1 MITFVS
7 CYLFPEKHIHI
18 CEEFSIKNLIAL
30 CKENVRLVLFVYE
43 EDEPWIRRKISE
55 TEGAAVPLLYTI
67 QKTDLKIWNMIHENL
82 NYELPGNRNTLKDT
96 REYLW
101 KTHIPFE
108 LVSMVIEKNPF
119 QTSHFSWISY
129 SARYLVKK
137 STTFSYLRDLTNLKN
152 GLLLP
157 GCANKGINDVSEV
170 LDDICWRFTGGFFI
184 GDEASIVFMYKLY
197 CRELADFLRIHKK
210 IIWEVNFY
218 AYLERYCEEWNA
230 RWYYGNHDDSF
241 ITNISPIYFSN
252 CLANAKSYSCVDY
265 SNFFQIDGFYPSSS
279 CYLKYYD
286 NENSKYRRY
295 LNIRYV
301 NYWLYPNGHYRYP
314 NNKHLIDNKNILCEL
329 DDDFYPILSTCFVMQ
344 ESMDLHDYPNS
355 YSHGL
360 EDIRIYEIDG
370 KIRCSA
376 TNLNHV
382 DSGSGRSR
390 IIVSDYCIDRL
401 VIDNSCIVNPPTDT
415 WCEKNWIPI
424 VHDGKECFI
433 YKWCP
438 FQIGEIQNNDL
449 KIIYERSIECPLF
462 RNVRGSSLF
471 VYLDDKKSIGVVHFS
486 EEGGPRKYCHMLVEM
501 HENVPIK
508 YSNPFCFRE
517 FSIEFCIGFTI
528 DKDNYIFWISQMDRD
543 PLMVIVHKDE
553 ILCNNNI
560 Y

>member
-1 MITFVS
+1 
-7 CYLFPEKHIHI
+7 
-18 CEEFSIKNLIAL
+18 
-30 CKENVRLVLFVYE
+30 
-43 EDEPWIRRKISE
+43 
-55 TEGAAVPLLYTI
+55 LYT
-67 QKTDLKIWNMIHENL
+67 
-82 NYELPGNRNTLKDT
+82 
-96 REYLW
+96 
-101 KTHIPFE
+101 
-108 LVSMVIEKNPF
+108 
-119 QTSHFSWISY
+119 
-129 SARYLVKK
+129 
-137 STTFSYLRDLTNLKN
+137 
-152 GLLLP
+152 
-157 GCANKGINDVSEV
+157 
-170 LDDICWRFTGGFFI
+170 
-184 GDEASIVFMYKLY
+184 
-197 CRELADFLRIHKK
+197 
-210 IIWEVNFY
+210 
-218 AYLERYCEEWNA
+218 
-230 RWYYGNHDDSF
+230 
-241 ITNISPIYFSN
+241 
-252 CLANAKSYSCVDY
+252 
-265 SNFFQIDGFYPSSS
+265 
-279 CYLKYYD
+279 
-286 NENSKYRRY
+286 
-295 LNIRYV
+295 
-301 NYWLYPNGHYRYP
+301 NGHYRYP
-314 NNKHLIDNKNILCEL
+314 NNKQLIDNKNVLCEL
-329 DDDFYPILSTCFVMQ
+329 DDDFYPIASTYSIME
-344 ESMDLHDYPNS
+344 ESSCLPTFSNA

-360 EDIRIYEIDG
+360 EDIRIYEING

-390 IIVSDYCIDRL
+390 IIVSDYCIDRM

-424 VHDGKECFI
+424 LHDGKECFI

-438 FQIGEIQNNDL
+438 YQIGEIQRHDL

>member
-1 MITFVS
+1 MITFVTA
-7 CYLFPEKHIHI
+7 YLFPEKHLHI
-18 CEEFSIKNLIAL
+18 CEEFSMKNLIAL
-30 CKENVRLVLFVYE
+30 CKEKLRLVLFVYP
-43 EDEPWIRRKISE
+43 EDEEWIRRKLE
-55 TEGAAVPLLYTI
+55 NTEGRAMPLIYTL
-67 QKTDLKIWNMIHENL
+67 QKTDLKIWNLIHEDL

-108 LVSMVIEKNPF
+108 LLKKTIEKNPF

-129 SARYLVKK
+129 SARFLIKK
-137 STTFSYLRDLTNLKN
+137 QSTFTYLRDLTNFKK

-157 GCANKGINDVSEV
+157 GCMANTVNDVSEL
-170 LDDICWRFTGGFFI
+170 LDDICWRFSGGFFV
-184 GDEASIVFMYKLY
+184 GDAESIINMYEVYVL
-197 CRELADFLRIHKK
+197 ELEEFLKIHRK

-218 AYLERYCEEWNA
+218 AYLERYCKEWKA
-230 RWYYGNHDDSF
+230 SWYYGNHDDSM
-241 ITNISPIYFSN
+241 ITNISAFYFSN
-252 CLANAKSYSCVDY
+252 CLAEKKSYRCVDY
-265 SNFFQIDGFYPSSS
+265 NNVFQIEGFYPTSA
-279 CYLKYYD
+279 CYLQHYD
-286 NENSKYRRY
+286 VKKMKNIKY

-301 NYWLYPNGHYRYP
+301 NYWLYPNGYYRYP
-314 NNKHLIDNKNILCEL
+314 SSKHLIDNKNMICEL
-329 DDDFYPILSTCFVMQ
+329 DEYFYPILSTCFVMQ
-344 ESMDLHDYPNS
+344 ESMDLTDFSNS

-370 KIRCSA
+370 KIKCSA
-376 TNLNHV
+376 TNLNYV

-390 IIVSDYCIDRL
+390 IIVSDYSVDRC
-401 VIDNSCIVNPPTDT
+401 VIDNGVIINPPNNT

-449 KIIYERSIECPLF
+449 KIIYEYPIECPLF

-471 VYLDDKKSIGVVHFS
+471 VHIDREYSIGVVHFS
-486 EEGGPRKYCHMLVEM
+486 EEGSPRKYCHMLVEM
-501 HENVPIK
+501 KDNVPIH
-508 YSNPFCFRE
+508 YSQPFCFRE
-517 FSIEFCIGFTI
+517 FSVEFCIGFTI

-543 PLMVIVHKDE
+543 PLMIMVNKEE